1 MGGRT
6 PTAEAPNDSS
16 ESGLPHQGQ
25 TTEGRPCRAG
35 TQPPARCNATVG
47 WIGREIEQ
55 PMSMAVASAAD
66 SAHAPGSF
74 APTTTD
80 GRYTLRKELAR
91 GGMGRIWIADDARL
105 GRRVA
110 IKELLEPTAAQLARV
125 DRELR

>member
-1 MGGRT
+1 M
-6 PTAEAPNDSS
+6 
-16 ESGLPHQGQ
+16 
-25 TTEGRPCRAG
+25 
-35 TQPPARCNATVG
+35 G